1 MLGVASSLSL
11 ANFKKAFATTTKKVL
26 ELDGTGDYVD
36 ASTIASQISFQQGSV
51 SVWVNLET
59 TDGNEAFF
67 STCKDSGGDD
77 KIELQYLT
85 SDALFRAIY
94 KSGGTTKKAVLARD
108 NDVVEADGF
117 NHLGM
122 VYNTATDQI
131 SLFFNGTRIDPAT
144 QSAITIIDEETV
156 GTFNRVHLGRAAN
169 GTGASSH
176 HGKLGDM
183 AIYGAALTD
192 DQMTEIY
199 NGGKT
204 FDHNNGSAKTNLI
217 AWYKFGTGIVDG
229 IQDSA
234 SVIFNLKNTALGSEL
249 VENSDLSSHGTSESS
264 SRLGT
269 SFSIDNWT
277 IEKNVNDSGNRTF
290 TALDGGGVRC
300 TINTQCTSTFHQR
313 IYHNVSSDLTIGDFY
328 VFRAVVLSS
337 DGSDF
342 RCVVQK
348 LTSDVATTQTTHGA
362 TTTTVAN
369 VPRIV
374 ESVFRCT
381 DNTNQ
386 MVHIFPQ
393 NTISAGGFFEVHSA
407 SLKKYTGGAAFG
419 VADASLVSTA
429 LR

>member
-1 MLGVASSLSL
+1 MLSSANSLSS
-11 ANFKKAFATTTKKVL
+11 ANFKKSFATTTNRVL

-36 ASTIASQISFQQGSV
+36 ASTLASSIGFQEGTI
-51 SVWVNLET
+51 SVWVKIDT
-59 TDGNEAFF
+59 TNGNEAFF
-67 STCKDSGGDD
+67 SACKNSDGDN
-77 KIELQYLT
+77 KIELQYIT
-85 SDALFRAIY
+85 ADALFRAIY
-94 KSGGTTKKAVLARD
+94 KSEGTTKKAVLARANSQVQD
-108 NDVVEADGF
+108 DDF

-122 VYNTATDQI
+122 VYNTSTDQI
-131 SLFFNGTRIDPAT
+131 SLYFNGTRIDQASPST
-144 QSAITIIDEETV
+144 ITIIDEETL
-156 GTFNRVHLGRAAN
+156 GTFNRLQFGRAAN

-183 AIYGAALTD
+183 AIYITALTD

-204 FDHNNGSAKTNLI
+204 FNHNDGSASGNLL

-229 IQDSA
+229 IQDST
-234 SVIFNLKNTALGSEL
+234 SVIFNLKSIGLGSEL

-264 SRLGT
+264 ARLGT

-277 IEKNVNDSGNRTF
+277 IEKNGGDSGVRTF

-348 LTSDVATTQTTHGA
+348 LTSAVDTTNTTHGA
-362 TTTTVAN
+362 TTSTVAN
-369 VPRIV
+369 VPTII
-374 ESVFRCT
+374 ENVFKCI
-381 DNTNQ
+381 DNTDQ
-386 MVHIFPQ
+386 RIHIFPLT
-393 NTISAGGFFEVHSA
+393 TISAGGFYEVHSA
-407 SLKKYTGGAAFG
+407 SLKKYTGGAAFA
-419 VADASLVSTA
+419 VADASLVSTS

>member
-1 MLGVASSLSL
+1 MLSSANSLSS
-11 ANFKKAFATTTKKVL
+11 ANFKKPFATTTKKVL

-36 ASTIASQISFQQGSV
+36 ASSLASQIGFEQGSV
-51 SVWVNLET
+51 SVWVKIET
-59 TDGNEAFF
+59 TSGNEAFF
-67 STCKDSGGDD
+67 STCKDSDGDN
-77 KIELQYLT
+77 KIELQYIT
-85 SDALFRAIY
+85 ADGLFRAIY
-94 KSGGTTKKAVLARD
+94 KSEGTTKKAVLARA
-108 NDVVEADGF
+108 NSTVEGEDF
-117 NHLGM
+117 NHLGL
-122 VYNTATDQI
+122 VYNTLTDQI

-144 QSAITIIDEETV
+144 ASAITIIDEEAV
-156 GTFNRVHLGRAAN
+156 GTFNKVHLGRAAN

-204 FDHNNGSAKTNLI
+204 FDHNNGSAKINLI
-217 AWYKFGTGIVDG
+217 AWYKFGTGILDG

-234 SVIFNLKNTALGSEL
+234 SVIFNLKNLALGSEL

-264 SRLGT
+264 ARLGT

-277 IEKNVNDSGNRTF
+277 IEKNSGDSGVRTF
-290 TALDGGGVRC
+290 TGLKGGGVRC

-313 IYHNVSSDLTIGDFY
+313 IYHTVSSDLTVGDFY
-328 VFRAVVLSS
+328 VFRAVVLAS
-337 DGSDF
+337 DGSSF
-342 RCVVQK
+342 RCAIQK
-348 LTSDVATTQTTHGA
+348 LTSAADTTNTTHGS

-369 VPRIV
+369 VPTIV
-374 ESVFRCT
+374 ESVFKCI
-381 DNTNQ
+381 DNTDQ
-386 MVHIFPQ
+386 RIHIFPL

-407 SLKKYTGGAAFG
+407 SLKKYSGGAAFG
-419 VADASLVSTA
+419 VADANLVSTA